1 MISEPVN
8 PLQFLKALYPI
19 EVKLM
24 KNCSSSNEVISEF
37 SVNLFPRLVTEAAS
51 RIFSSMA
58 LILSLAQFAVAVGV
72 PVINTN
78 GFHVGIGKN
87 DVSI

>member
-51 RIFSSMA
+51 R
-58 LILSLAQFAVAVGV
+58 
-72 PVINTN
+72 
-78 GFHVGIGKN
+78 
-87 DVSI
+87 